1 MRNPEY
7 APFPTEEYIAR
18 YQKAQKLMEEQGID
32 ALLVTTEENGVYF
45 SGLETLE
52 WGAERPIG
60 VIIPKSKDL
69 KPILTFPALL
79 GEIAYATSWIEELR
93 PWGDWGGLVGA
104 PPDTV
109 TAFRLLIEELNL
121 HRGTIGME
129 LGHGMQ
135 MLMSNENFNSLV
147 RSLPNAKFVDG
158 AELLWE
164 LRKIK
169 SPLEIEAMRKVAAAT
184 TAAFESGFAA
194 MREGMT
200 ERELA
205 GIMFARMAEETHE
218 KPVFMMVRSGP
229 SKYAMVNVKPF
240 DKTLNKGELVVVDA
254 GARYKTYSSDFM
266 RMASIGEPSAEQRRF
281 FEAELEAQQAGV
293 DIVKPGVTTGEV
305 FDACYDVLVKR
316 GMKEHAKITGVGHNV
331 GLSFHE
337 PPRISKGGQVV
348 LEPGM
353 IITVEP
359 IWYDRPDHVIGNF
372 ALEDMVLVTE
382 TDHEVLSLFPKD
394 LHIVK

>member
-7 APFPTEEYIAR
+7 APFPTKEFITR
-18 YQKAQKLMEEQGID
+18 YQKAQRLMEARGLD

-60 VIIPKSKDL
+60 VIIPRATGL
-69 KPILTFPALL
+69 KPMMTFPALL
-79 GEIAYATSWIEELR
+79 GEIANATSWIEELR
-93 PWGDWGGLVGA
+93 PWGEWGGLADA
-104 PPDTV
+104 PRDV
-109 TAFRLLIEELNL
+109 VAAFRQLVEELNL
-121 HRGTIGME
+121 TSGRIGME

-135 MLMSNENFNSLV
+135 MLMSHANFNSLV
-147 RSLPNAKFVDG
+147 ASLPDAKFVDG
-158 AELLWE
+158 ADLLWE

-169 SPLEIEAMRKVAAAT
+169 SPLEIEAMRRVAAAT

-194 MREGMT
+194 LHEGMT

-205 GIMFARMAEETHE
+205 GIMFARMAQETNE

-240 DKTLNKGELVVVDA
+240 DKTLNKGELVIVDA

-266 RMASIGEPSAEQRRF
+266 RMASIGEPSAEQRRYF
-281 FEAELEAQQAGV
+281 DAELEAQQAGV
-293 DIVKPGVTTGEV
+293 DIVRPGITTGEV
-305 FDACYDVLVKR
+305 FNACYDVLVKR
-316 GMKEHAKITGVGHNV
+316 GMKEHARFIGVGHNV

-337 PPRISKGGQVV
+337 PPRINKGGQEI
-348 LEPGM
+348 LEAGM

-382 TDHEVLSLFPKD
+382 TGHEVLSLFPKD

>member
-1 MRNPEY
+1 
-7 APFPTEEYIAR
+7 
-18 YQKAQKLMEEQGID
+18 
-32 ALLVTTEENGVYF
+32 
-45 SGLETLE
+45 
-52 WGAERPIG
+52 
-60 VIIPKSKDL
+60 
-69 KPILTFPALL
+69 
-79 GEIAYATSWIEELR
+79 
-93 PWGDWGGLVGA
+93 
-104 PPDTV
+104 
-109 TAFRLLIEELNL
+109 
-121 HRGTIGME
+121 ME

-135 MLMSNENFNSLV
+135 MLMSNANYNKLV
-147 RSLPNAKFVDG
+147 SSLPDAKFVDAAG
-158 AELLWE
+158 LLWE

-169 SPLEIEAMRKVAAAT
+169 SPLEIDCMRKVTAAT

-205 GIMFARMAEETHE
+205 GIMFARMAQETNE

-240 DKTLNKGELVVVDA
+240 NKTLDKGDLVIVDA

-266 RMASIGEPSAEQRRF
+266 RMASIGEPSAEQKRF
-281 FEAELEAQQAGV
+281 FAAQLEAQQAGV

-305 FDACYDVLVKR
+305 FAACYDVLVKH
-316 GMKEHAKITGVGHNV
+316 GMKEHAKFTGVGHNV

-337 PPRISKGGQVV
+337 PPRISRGGEIV

-382 TDHEVLSLFPKD
+382 TGHEVLSLFPKD